1 MRMDEQLAANFA
13 RAWCDAMNAGD
24 LDGLMALYAD
34 DVEFQSPS
42 VPIRWNIADG
52 WLRGRD
58 ALRANF
64 EKGLATPDLHFELLG
79 YTTGLSSMCYFYR
92 RENGMLGSDQAEFDE
107 QGRACRVV
115 ACYGPNPE
123 AAA

>member
-1 MRMDEQLAANFA
+1 
-13 RAWCDAMNAGD
+13 
-24 LDGLMALYAD
+24 MALYAE

-42 VPIRWNIADG
+42 IPLRWGIADG

-79 YTTGLSSMCYFYR
+79 HTIGLDSMCYFYR
-92 RENGMLGSDQAEFDE
+92 RENGMLGSDQVEFNDE
-107 QGRACRVV
+107 GRACRVI
-115 ACYGPNPE
+115 ACYGPAQK

>member
-1 MRMDEQLAANFA
+1 
-13 RAWCDAMNAGD
+13 MNDGD

-42 VPIRWNIADG
+42 VPLRWDIADG

-64 EKGLATPDLHFELLG
+64 EKGLATPGLHFELLG
-79 YTTGLSSMCYFYR
+79 HTIGLGSMCYFYR
-92 RENGMLGSDQAEFDE
+92 RENGMLGSDQVEFDME
-107 QGRACRVV
+107 GRACRII
-115 ACYGPNPE
+115 ACYGPPPE